1 MGLLRKL
8 AGVRGNAED
17 DEIHSIL
24 DNLNHM
30 LNTTRDFGAFLHNF
44 GISDYT
50 YLCTREDIAKA
61 LIAEISENIALF
73 EPRVAL
79 NRIVVNKEDKLLRLS
94 FRIDFVLRDQLH
106 SVKLF
111 LDPID
116 HRFQYYL

>member
-8 AGVRGNAED
+8 AGVHNKAED

-24 DNLNHM
+24 DNLNHV
-30 LNTTRDFGAFLHNF
+30 LNTTRDYGAFLHSF
-44 GISDYT
+44 GISNYT
-50 YLCTREDIAKA
+50 YLCAREDIAKA
-61 LIAEISENIALF
+61 LISEISENIALF
-73 EPRVAL
+73 EPRVVL
-79 NRIVVNKEDKLLRLS
+79 NRIVASKEDKLLRLS

-116 HRFQYYL
+116 QRFQFYL